1 MNMKKYLLVGAAL
14 AVLLPGVAFAQ
25 TTGLTS
31 NQVSAI
37 IGLLQAFGADQSI
50 INNVEIDLGYSA
62 GTNTTIGGTNTSAQ
76 NNQTQILSQLNEWQ
90 QQEQTDQSHLTA
102 WQNQLASSEA
112 QWTSQCANLENNS
125 QSVNQVNNG
134 SGMNQGALGGAT
146 TDYVSGATAGEASQL
161 ALQQAQ
167 NTLQQANANIALNT
181 QALQCSGIA
190 QGMTTDGQ
198 YISSIQNKITQDQ
211 NEIDYLEALESK

>member
-1 MNMKKYLLVGAAL
+1 MKKYLALGAVL
-14 AVLLPGVAFAQ
+14 AVLIPSVAFAQ

-31 NQVSAI
+31 TQVNAI

-50 INNVEIDLGYSA
+50 INNVEIDLGYSG
-62 GTNTTIGGTNTSAQ
+62 GTNTTIEGTNTSAQ

-90 QQEQTDQSHLTA
+90 QQEQIDQSHLTV
-102 WQNQLASSEA
+102 WQNELATQDT
-112 QWTSQCANLENNS
+112 QWNSLCADLGNNS
-125 QSVNQVNNG
+125 QPVAQVNNG
-134 SGMNQGALGGAT
+134 GGMNQGALGGAT

-167 NTLQQANANIALNT
+167 NTQQQTAVNIALNT
-181 QALQCSGIA
+181 QALQCSGVA

-211 NEIDYLEALESK
+211 NEIDYLETLENQ